1 MLWDSNM
8 QIKYSGKDGIYFH
21 LRDNVDAFLTLSAT
35 ENMEYDSPMM
45 VTTQAMQSGQT
56 VTDNVQRAPKTIT
69 ISGVVVVGYEGS
81 LLRTRQG
88 QLVENFIDTVETWRD
103 QKQIIS
109 VICKDGIKI
118 NDSIITNFKAS
129 KEHTIANGL
138 RIQMTF
144 QGVEFKAVVGQT
156 DVSAATGKTATTNDG
171 GATGKTATT
180 NDGGATSKKNTGN
193 TTTSLGNGKLNCQ
206 LLFDLDANGVRVLTS
221 DEDRALGKCSM
232 SAKISKGVTTFSDE
246 AERNARATLNS
257 TAGDGK
263 ALQKHSVNPNK
274 KGTY

>member
-1 MLWDSNM
+1 MFDTKQLR
-8 QIKYSGKDGIYFH
+8 YSGKDGVYFH
-21 LRDNVDAFLTLSAT
+21 LQGNPDNFLTLSAT

-118 NDSIITNFKAS
+118 DDSIITNFKAS

-171 GATGKTATT
+171 GTT
-180 NDGGATSKKNTGN
+180 EKKNTGN
-193 TTTSLGNGKLNCQ
+193 TTTSLGSPM
-206 LLFDLDANGVRVLTS
+206 LTCKELYNYSSSELS
-221 DEDRALGKCSM
+221 DEQLQ
-232 SAKISKGVTTFSDE
+232 
-246 AERNARATLNS
+246 AR
-257 TAGDGK
+257 G
-263 ALQKHSVNPNK
+263 
-274 KGTY
+274 